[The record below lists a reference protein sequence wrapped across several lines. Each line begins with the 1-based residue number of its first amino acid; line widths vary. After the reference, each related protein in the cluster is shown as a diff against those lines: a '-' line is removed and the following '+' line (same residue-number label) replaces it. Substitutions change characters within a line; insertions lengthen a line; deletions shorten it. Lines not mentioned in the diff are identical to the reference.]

1 MELSNVFTS
10 NRQGGLNTAK
20 ALKPCLDAGKQN
32 TLGSTKEYGLYE
44 HSKET
49 WNILGTYGVWLSFLK
64 FFYFQVN
71 WFRKSKYNNTLHK
84 ATYIPTSKQTHTLS
98 LNLPLLT
105 SCFHQTITP
114 T

>member
-49 WNILGTYGVWLSFLK
+49 WNILGT
-64 FFYFQVN
+64 
-71 WFRKSKYNNTLHK
+71 
-84 ATYIPTSKQTHTLS
+84 
-98 LNLPLLT
+98 
-105 SCFHQTITP
+105 
-114 T
+114 